1 MCEME
6 GKKKKKKKKK
16 EGKKKRRQK
25 RKGPGSQDKEAIGQ
39 GLLHLGGTRHSSDQ
53 ADRS

>member
-1 MCEME
+1 MF
-6 GKKKKKKKKK
+6 
-16 EGKKKRRQK
+16 RRQY
-25 RKGPGSQDKEAIGQ
+25 RKWPRPQDKEAIGQ